1 MTTLDSTFGNNGKVT
16 TDFGPGD
23 DNIQSILLQADGK
36 ILVVGDSF
44 NGSSYDF
51 ALARYNSNGS
61 LDTTFGTGGRVT
73 TNFGLT
79 SAEDT
84 GLDAVLQ
91 ADGKI
96 LVVGDASIGGDN
108 DFALARYNSNGSL
121 DTSFGT
127 GGQTTLHFGGGND
140 TATSVVLQADG
151 KFLVAGLAS
160 IGSGLDFALARYNS
174 TGSLD
179 TTFGTNGKVTTD
191 FGAGSIDAGFD
202 LAVQPDG
209 FILVT
214 GFVGGSTYT
223 SLFDFGLA
231 RYSSSGVL
239 DSSFGNGG
247 KVKTDFSSGSDEA
260 TSLALQ
266 PDGKILVGGTAF
278 IGGDNDFALARYNR
292 DGTLDT
298 SFGDGGKASTFF
310 EGGGDDQISSIVLQA
325 DGKILVA
332 GRTSI
337 GGNGSSKLNFA
348 LARYNSNGTLDT
360 SFGTGGKFNIDF
372 NSGEDVA
379 YEVLLQ
385 PNGQILV
392 GGQAS
397 NGFDLDFALARL
409 ALPPTVQFSQT
420 TPYQAGEGAATTSVV
435 NLVRS
440 GDLTSASQVQ
450 LTITDGTATA
460 GTDYTNTVPADDRLC
475 CWRDE

>member
-91 ADGKI
+91 A
-96 LVVGDASIGGDN
+96 
-108 DFALARYNSNGSL
+108 
-121 DTSFGT
+121 
-127 GGQTTLHFGGGND
+127 
-140 TATSVVLQADG
+140 
-151 KFLVAGLAS
+151 
-160 IGSGLDFALARYNS
+160 
-174 TGSLD
+174 
-179 TTFGTNGKVTTD
+179 
-191 FGAGSIDAGFD
+191 
-202 LAVQPDG
+202 
-209 FILVT
+209 
-214 GFVGGSTYT
+214 
-223 SLFDFGLA
+223 
-231 RYSSSGVL
+231 
-239 DSSFGNGG
+239 
-247 KVKTDFSSGSDEA
+247 
-260 TSLALQ
+260 
-266 PDGKILVGGTAF
+266 DGKILVGGTAF